1 MPPGGG
7 REDPFVLK
15 YLLTIT
21 AAAVAETGEV
31 YSGIKPPEYI
41 ACLHCLDSPLSFLS
55 LTHPFITPLHPPP
68 THPSGPQ
75 TYPLQVSSL
84 PSQGY
89 PTFYFL
95 CLIVPSHI
103 PLWFLG
109 PSPCPLCQIPKSLL
123 SLSPLCTPVFSSHLL
138 FQ

>member
-41 ACLHCLDSPLSFLS
+41 ACTVLIAFSPFCCLQM
-55 LTHPFITPLHPPP
+55 PLH
-68 THPSGPQ
+68 
-75 TYPLQVSSL
+75 SL
-84 PSQGY
+84 HHVQRMNRGNESKY
-89 PTFYFL
+89 TSN
-95 CLIVPSHI
+95 INDVT
-103 PLWFLG
+103 
-109 PSPCPLCQIPKSLL
+109 QII
-123 SLSPLCTPVFSSHLL
+123 T
-138 FQ
+138 